1 MVYKPQLPET
11 TTLQTVGQTVTSG
24 NSRYVTRAN
33 EQGTPHVLKPA
44 GYVLIERM
52 SKDGRDIVSIAK
64 SLGMHRDVFRNLR
77 KRDPAAQEALD
88 RGRAGLGDELTDL
101 FLEQARKGNTVAAIY
116 LSKARLGWRDQ
127 GPDPAAGQTNV
138 QVNINM
144 PPQMSDEQFAALLD
158 APMKLIEGGGNEGN

>member
-1 MVYKPQLPET
+1 MT
-11 TTLQTVGQTVTSG
+11 TG
-24 NSRYVTRAN
+24 NSRYVSRSSDFGA
-33 EQGTPHVLKPA
+33 PHVLKPA
-44 GYVLIERM
+44 GYALIERM

-64 SLGMHRDVFRNLR
+64 ALGLHRDVFRNLR

-88 RGRAGLGDELTDL
+88 RGRAQLGDELTDL
-101 FLEQARKGNTVAAIY
+101 FLTAARSGNMIAGIY

-158 APMKLIEGGGNEGN
+158 APVTKLIGGGNASD

>member
-1 MVYKPQLPET
+1 MVYKPQLQDAPAPQ
-11 TTLQTVGQTVTSG
+11 TLEQTPARG
-24 NSRYVTRAN
+24 NSRYVTRSSDFGA
-33 EQGTPHVLKPA
+33 PHVLKAA
-44 GYVLIERM
+44 GYLLIERM
-52 SKDGRDIVSIAK
+52 AKDGRDIVSIAK
-64 SLGMHRDVFRNLR
+64 ALGMHRDVFRVLR

-88 RGRAGLGDELTDL
+88 RGKAQLGDELTDL

-144 PPQMSDEQFAALLD
+144 PPNMTDEQFAALVD
-158 APMKLIEGGGNEGN
+158 APVTKLIGGGNEGN

>member
-1 MVYKPQLPET
+1 MYKPDIAAAVAPQ
-11 TTLQTVGQTVTSG
+11 TLEQTQTSG
-24 NSRYVTRAN
+24 NSRYVTRAH

-44 GYVLIERM
+44 GYALIERM

-64 SLGMHRDVFRNLR
+64 ALGMHRDVFRKLR
-77 KRDPAAQEALD
+77 QRDPAAQEALD
-88 RGRAGLGDELTDL
+88 RGRAQLGDELTDI

-144 PPQMSDEQFAALLD
+144 PPNMSDEQFAALMD
-158 APMKLIEGGGNEGN
+158 APMKLVDHEGN

>member
-1 MVYKPQLPET
+1 MPIDPAR
-11 TTLQTVGQTVTSG
+11 QTAEQTAKRGRTRDNTRYITVVGENKQ
-24 NSRYVTRAN
+24 Y
-33 EQGTPHVLKPA
+33 ELKPA
-44 GYVLIERM
+44 GYALIERM

-64 SLGMHRDVFRNLR
+64 ALGMHRDVFRKLR
-77 KRDPAAQEALD
+77 QRDPAAQEALD
-88 RGRAGLGDELTDL
+88 RGRAQLGDELTDI

-144 PPQMSDEQFAALLD
+144 PPNMSDEQFAALME
-158 APMKLIEGGGNEGN
+158 APMKLVEGGGNEGH

>member
-1 MVYKPQLPET
+1 LVYKHQLSDVPAV
-11 TTLQTVGQTVTSG
+11 QTVEQTVTSG
-24 NSRYVTRAN
+24 NSRYVTRAH

-44 GYVLIERM
+44 GYALIERM

-64 SLGMHRDVFRNLR
+64 ALGMHRDVFRNLR

-88 RGRAGLGDELTDL
+88 RGRAQLGDELTDI

-144 PPQMSDEQFAALLD
+144 PPNMTDEQFAALVN
-158 APMKLIEGGGNEGN
+158 APVTKLIGGGNASD